1 MVKCMTFRSNIKLY
15 LKLYLIEH
23 APNLNSIWN
32 KLSVTKNCSKSKR
45 LGNTV
50 LYGMEYSKKFV

>member
-32 KLSVTKNCSKSKR
+32 KLSVTKTVPKSNYKI
-45 LGNTV
+45 LS
-50 LYGMEYSKKFV
+50 LKM

>member
-15 LKLYLIEH
+15 LKLDLIEH

-32 KLSVTKNCSKSKR
+32 KLSVTK
-45 LGNTV
+45 TV
-50 LYGMEYSKKFV
+50 PRVRGC